1 MGSSKLAAVCR
12 LMAIVCLGLASSACA
27 TIISGTTQ
35 DLYIDSEPKGAS
47 CKIDRQGATVGMVNP
62 TPGKVNVPRHKDNI
76 VVACSLDGY
85 EQSNEVL
92 ASSFTGATFGNLL
105 LGGFVGVVIDAS
117 SGANNKYPERIV
129 VVMTP
134 STFPNDGARDAYYAA
149 LRQRLEDA
157 ANAEIKRINT
167 NCSSTGKELCTIE
180 AKQIREAR
188 DKAVAA
194 VEQKRL
200 AAKVAPSS

>member
-1 MGSSKLAAVCR
+1 M
-12 LMAIVCLGLASSACA
+12 
-27 TIISGTTQ
+27 
-35 DLYIDSEPKGAS
+35 
-47 CKIDRQGATVGMVNP
+47 
-62 TPGKVNVPRHKDNI
+62 
-76 VVACSLDGY
+76 
-85 EQSNEVL
+85 L

-134 STFPNDGARDAYYAA
+134 STFPNDGTRDAYYAA
-149 LRQRLEDA
+149 LKARLQDA

-167 NCSSTGKELCTIE
+167 NCSSTGKELCSIE
-180 AKQIREAR
+180 ARQVGEAR

-200 AAKVAPSS
+200 AAKVATPSS